1 VEENRKRDPD
11 PIALPARRPMGRHI
25 QRPSAAVINPKEIIM
40 SKLFSPVNIGP
51 YQLSHR
57 VAMAPLT
64 RMRSDPGD
72 IPSDL
77 MVEYYTQRASKG
89 GLIISEATPVS
100 IRGYGYAGAPGIYS
114 DSQIAGWRRVTDAV
128 HAKGGRIFLQLW
140 HVGRQSHPDL
150 QPNGEAPVAPSA
162 IAAEGYAYT
171 KQGEVPFSM
180 PRALALEEIP
190 GIIEEFRA
198 GAERALRAGFDG
210 VEIHGANGYLPDQF
224 VQDGTN
230 KRTDEY
236 GGPIENRAR
245 FLLEI
250 TQAAVSVWGADRV
263 GVRLSPN
270 STYGSMSDSDP
281 VTTFGYVAGQLD
293 RLGVAYLH
301 VVEPRIK
308 GTEEIAKGQAP
319 VAAQQL
325 RRKFSRILIAA
336 GGFTGESAAAIV
348 ATGDADLVAFG
359 RHFIANPDLPERLQ
373 RKLPLNR
380 YDRST
385 FYGGDGRGYI
395 DYPMH
400 ADVAPAA

>member
-1 VEENRKRDPD
+1 
-11 PIALPARRPMGRHI
+11 
-25 QRPSAAVINPKEIIM
+25 M
-40 SKLFSPVNIGP
+40 STLFSPVKIGP

-57 VAMAPLT
+57 VVMAPLT

-77 MVEYYTQRASKG
+77 MVEYYSQRASKG
-89 GLIISEATPVS
+89 GVIISEATPVS

-114 DSQIAGWRRVTDAV
+114 DRQLEGWRRVTDAV

-140 HVGRQSHPDL
+140 HVGRQSHTDL
-150 QPNGEAPVAPSA
+150 QPNGEPPVAPSA
-162 IAAEGYAYT
+162 IAAEGYAYSR
-171 KQGEVPFSM
+171 QGEVPFSM

-198 GAERALRAGFDG
+198 GADRALRAGFDG

-224 VQDGTN
+224 LQDGTN

-250 TQAAVSVWGADRV
+250 TQAAISVWGADRV
-263 GVRLSPN
+263 GVRIAPSG
-270 STYGSMSDSDP
+270 TYGSMSDSDP
-281 VTTFGYVAGQLD
+281 AATFGYVATELD
-293 RLGVAYLH
+293 RLGIAYLH

-308 GTEEIAKGQAP
+308 GIEEIVKGQAP
-319 VAAQQL
+319 IAAQHL
-325 RRKFSRILIAA
+325 RRKFGRTLIAA

-348 ATGDADLVAFG
+348 AAGDADLVAFG
-359 RHFIANPDLPERLQ
+359 RHFISNPDLPERI
-373 RKLPLNR
+373 RRNLPLNR

-395 DYPMH
+395 DYQAH
-400 ADVAPAA
+400 ADMAPAAV